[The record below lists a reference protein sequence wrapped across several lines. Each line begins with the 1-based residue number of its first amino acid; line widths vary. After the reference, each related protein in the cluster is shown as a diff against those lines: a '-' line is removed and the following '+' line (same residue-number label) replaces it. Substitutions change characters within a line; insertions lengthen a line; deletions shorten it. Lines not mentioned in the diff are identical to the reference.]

1 MSPTARIFIAL
12 VVGAL
17 LLAFAASL
25 TLVTASSSESSPTGP
40 LQVYG
45 AR

>member
-1 MSPTARIFIAL
+1 MNPTARVFIAL

-25 TLVTASSSESSPTGP
+25 TLVTASSSETTSNRP
-40 LQVYG
+40 LVVYG